1 MQDTF
6 EKWILNKTMKKVF
19 IDKNLQ
25 EKLDLQKRL
34 RNPEIKKIMQLRI

>member
-1 MQDTF
+1 
-6 EKWILNKTMKKVF
+6 MKKVF

>member
-6 EKWILNKTMKKVF
+6 EKWILNKTMKKVL